1 MNLLELS
8 GFNLE
13 RQGKVII
20 QNGELDIQSGEQ
32 VLLSGI
38 SGSGKTSLGMALAGQ
53 LYSSAYK
60 FQFNFSENSQFAAKV
75 TLVNQY
81 YYFKDKS
88 GLSDFYYQQ
97 RYNSDD
103 ADRAETVREVI
114 KYSDN
119 NDAKLKELVAVLN
132 LTERLDASLI
142 QLSSGERKKLQLILA
157 LYEPS
162 QIMILD
168 NPYIGLDI
176 ASRNNLI
183 NYLSQLA
190 KTGITFIIIDDDI
203 DIPEFI
209 SHIIWIDENKQIQK
223 TTRENYTPIIDIK
236 AVPKTNLSGF
246 QLPVLL
252 DEYNN
257 IIKFEQVTISYGAKI
272 ALNNVNWQV
281 LPGQKWLLSGHN
293 GAGKSTLLSLINGDH
308 PQAYANE
315 IYLFDRKRGSGE
327 SVWEIKQ
334 KIGFVSPELHWN
346 FDKRMTCL
354 ETVLSGYF
362 DTPGLYRKASP
373 EQQQVA
379 NDWLARLGL
388 TEYAAQRLSTVS
400 SGIQRMLLLLRAL
413 VKNPPLFILDEPC
426 QGLDDKQIA
435 NFVQLIDDLFAN
447 TEHTIIY
454 VSHRA
459 DQIPNC
465 ISHSLRLEQ
474 GSVIKSE

>member
-1 MNLLELS
+1 MNLIELV

-20 QNGELDIQSGEQ
+20 ENGELNIHRGEHI
-32 VLLSGI
+32 LLSGA

-53 LYSSAYK
+53 LYSEANK
-60 FQFNFSENSQFAAKV
+60 TQFNFVENSQFADKV
-75 TLVNQY
+75 TLVSQY

-103 ADRAETVREVI
+103 AERSATVREAI
-114 KYSDN
+114 NYTGD
-119 NDAKLKELVAVLN
+119 DAKLDELIALLN
-132 LTERLDASLI
+132 LAERLDASLI

-157 LYEPS
+157 LYAPS

-168 NPYIGLDI
+168 NPYIGLDV
-176 ASRNNLI
+176 ASRVNLI
-183 NYLSQLA
+183 NYLAQLA
-190 KTGITFIIIDDDI
+190 KTGVTFIIIDDDI

-209 SHIIWIDENKQIQK
+209 TNIIWIDENKQIQK
-223 TTRENYTPIIDIK
+223 SRCENYVPIIDVK
-236 AVPKTNLSGF
+236 ALSKTNLSNF
-246 QLPVLL
+246 KLPVLV
-252 DEYNN
+252 DKYTS
-257 IIKFEQVTISYGAKI
+257 IIKFENVTISYGAKI

-281 LPGQKWLLSGHN
+281 EPGQKWLLSGHN

-354 ETVLSGYF
+354 DTILSGYF
-362 DTPGLYRKASP
+362 DTPGLYRKANS

-379 NDWLARLGL
+379 NDWLTRLGL
-388 TEYAAQRLSTVS
+388 AEYAAQRLSNVS
-400 SGIQRMLLLLRAL
+400 SGVQRMLLLLRAL

-426 QGLDDKQIA
+426 QGLDDKQTA
-435 NFVQLIDDLFAN
+435 NFVNLIDDLFAN

-459 DQIPNC
+459 DQIPSC
-465 ISHSLRLEQ
+465 ISHSIRLDQ
-474 GSVIKSE
+474 GKVITQ

>member
-1 MNLLELS
+1 MKLIELA

-20 QNGELDIQSGEQ
+20 KNGDLNIQLGEQ
-32 VLLSGI
+32 ILLSGI
-38 SGSGKTSLGMALAGQ
+38 SGSGKTSLALALAGQ
-53 LYSSAYK
+53 LYAAADK
-60 FQFNFSENSQFAAKV
+60 FQFNFIENSQYADKV

-103 ADRAETVREVI
+103 AERSATVREVI
-114 KYSDN
+114 NYT
-119 NDAKLKELVAVLN
+119 NDDVKLDELVAVLN
-132 LTERLDASLI
+132 LAERLDASLI

-157 LYEPS
+157 LYVPS
-162 QIMILD
+162 QVMILD
-168 NPYIGLDI
+168 NPYIGLDV
-176 ASRNNLI
+176 ASRINLI
-183 NYLSQLA
+183 NYLAQLA
-190 KTGITFIIIDDDI
+190 KSGITFIIIDDDI

-209 SHIIWIDENKQIQK
+209 TNIVWINDNQKIQK
-223 TTRENYTPIIDIK
+223 SLRENYVPIIDIK
-236 AVPKTNLSGF
+236 ALSKTNLSNF
-246 QLPVLL
+246 KLPALM
-252 DEYNN
+252 DKYSS
-257 IIKFEQVTISYGAKI
+257 IIKFEQVTISYGSKI
-272 ALNNVNWQV
+272 ALDAIDWQV
-281 LPGQKWLLSGHN
+281 EPGQKWLLSGHN

-354 ETVLSGYF
+354 DTILSGYF
-362 DTPGLYRKASP
+362 DTPGLYRKANS

-379 NDWLARLGL
+379 NDWLKRLGL
-388 TEYAAQRLSTVS
+388 AEYAAQRLSNVS
-400 SGIQRMLLLLRAL
+400 SGVQRMLLLLRAL

-426 QGLDDKQIA
+426 QGLDDKQTA
-435 NFVQLIDDLFAN
+435 NFVNLIDDLFTN

-459 DQIPNC
+459 DQIPSC
-465 ISHSLRLEQ
+465 ISHSICLEQ
-474 GSVIKSE
+474 GKVITQ

>member
-1 MNLLELS
+1 MKLIELV

-20 QNGELDIQSGEQ
+20 ENGELNIQRGEQ
-32 VLLSGI
+32 ILLSGA

-53 LYSSAYK
+53 LYSEANK
-60 FQFNFSENSQFAAKV
+60 TQFNFDENSQFADKV
-75 TLVNQY
+75 TLVSQY

-103 ADRAETVREVI
+103 AERSATVREAI
-114 KYSDN
+114 NYTGD
-119 NDAKLKELVAVLN
+119 DAKLDELIALLN
-132 LTERLDASLI
+132 LAERLDASLI

-157 LYEPS
+157 LYAPS

-168 NPYIGLDI
+168 NPYIGLDV
-176 ASRNNLI
+176 ASRVNLI
-183 NYLSQLA
+183 NYLAQLA
-190 KTGITFIIIDDDI
+190 KTGVTFIIIDDDI

-209 SHIIWIDENKQIQK
+209 TNIIWIDENKQIQK
-223 TTRENYTPIIDIK
+223 SRRENYVPIIDVK
-236 AVPKTNLSGF
+236 ALSKTNLSNF
-246 QLPVLL
+246 KLPVLV
-252 DEYNN
+252 DKYTS
-257 IIKFEQVTISYGAKI
+257 IIKFENVTISYGAKI

-281 LPGQKWLLSGHN
+281 EPGQKWLLSGHN

-354 ETVLSGYF
+354 DTILSGYF
-362 DTPGLYRKASP
+362 DTPGLYRKANS

-379 NDWLARLGL
+379 NDWLTRLGL
-388 TEYAAQRLSTVS
+388 AEYAAQRLSNVS
-400 SGIQRMLLLLRAL
+400 SGVQRMLLLLRAL

-426 QGLDDKQIA
+426 QGLDDKQTA
-435 NFVQLIDDLFAN
+435 NFVNLIDDLFTN

-459 DQIPNC
+459 DQIPSC
-465 ISHSLRLEQ
+465 ISHSIRLDQ
-474 GSVIKSE
+474 GKVITQ